1 MKRKALFGV
10 IAAAMVVM
18 VPLVGISQEAKK
30 TKANPA
36 DTYRYLDL
44 FGTVFER
51 VRANYVKEVTDE
63 KLIEAAIQ
71 GMLESLD
78 PHSGYLKPKSFDD
91 MQVQTKGEFGGL
103 GIEVTTEKGYVKVI
117 APIDETPAARAGV
130 EAGDFITHID
140 GKSIAGLSLTQ
151 AVEKMRGKVNTD
163 ITITIRREGVKPFDV
178 TITRAIIK
186 IRAVRARVEGNVG
199 YLRITAFNEQT
210 FKSLEESVAKIKKE
224 IGADLAGYVIDLR
237 NNPGGLLTQAIAV
250 SDAFLDK
257 GEIVST
263 RGRDPEQGQRW
274 NAKKGDLAEGKP
286 VVVLINGGS
295 ASASEIVAGALQD
308 HRRAI
313 ILGTQSFGKGSVQ
326 TIVPLPGRG
335 AMRLTTALYYT
346 PRGTSIQGQGIKPDI
361 MVEQAKIEKLE
372 PGRGG
377 RREADLRGTIK
388 NPNEPKEGEKKD
400 GEKEPE
406 PQVKEEEKKPEPQVK
421 EKGKQPEAKE
431 GEKKDGAKTA
441 KKPKKPTEDYQ
452 LSRALDL
459 IRGVALFKGAAVN

>member
-1 MKRKALFGV
+1 MKRKAIIGV

-18 VPLVGISQEAKK
+18 MPLVATTQEAAKK
-30 TKANPA
+30 KVNPA
-36 DTYRYLDL
+36 DTYRQLDL

-63 KLIEAAIQ
+63 QLIEAAIK
-71 GMLESLD
+71 GMLTSLD
-78 PHSGYLKPKSFDD
+78 PHSSYLTPKSFGD
-91 MQVQTKGEFGGL
+91 MKVNTKGEFGGL
-103 GIEVTTEKGYVKVI
+103 GIEVTTDKGYVKVI

-130 EAGDFITHID
+130 QAGDLITHID
-140 GKSIAGLSLTQ
+140 GKSIAGLSLNQ
-151 AVEKMRGKVNTD
+151 AVERMRGKVNTD
-163 ITITIRREGVKPFDV
+163 ITITIRRKGAKAFDI
-178 TITRAIIK
+178 TITRAVIK
-186 IRAVRARVEGNVG
+186 IRAVRARAEGNVA

-210 FKSLEESVAKIKKE
+210 FKSLEEAVARMKKKI
-224 IGADLAGYVIDLR
+224 GSDLAGYVVDLR

-263 RGRDPEQGQRW
+263 RGRRADESQRW

-308 HRRAI
+308 HRRAM

-346 PRGTSIQGQGIKPDI
+346 PRGTSIQGKGITPDI
-361 MVEQAKIEKLE
+361 KVAQAKIEPLDAG
-372 PGRGG
+372 PGG

-388 NPNEPKEGEKKD
+388 NPNAPKAGEEKQKKD
-400 GEKEPE
+400 EKPGA
-406 PQVKEEEKKPEPQVK
+406 EKKPEPG
-421 EKGKQPEAKE
+421 EKPKPEAKE
-431 GEKKDGAKTA
+431 GEKKEGDKTA
-441 KKPKKPTEDYQ
+441 KKPAPKKTTEDYQ
-452 LSRALDL
+452 LARALDL